1 MSSRMKMIKR
11 QYIHGFIELR
21 IRIYFTKHT
30 FERWTAAHRS
40 TRSLF
45 MCSLWVCWYEVC
57 VYDVRATMHTCSG
70 RWLCLFKSNRN
81 DGLGKIHIHHR
92 RWHFIGVRYC
102 FIDIGHVLNTCGT
115 GFIHSLFFSF
125 LPKRMTDMRDKRTVK
140 MKERGARITQVIMI
154 FARVRKWLKPV

>member
-1 MSSRMKMIKR
+1 
-11 QYIHGFIELR
+11 
-21 IRIYFTKHT
+21 
-30 FERWTAAHRS
+30 
-40 TRSLF
+40 

-81 DGLGKIHIHHR
+81 DGLGKIHIHRR

-115 GFIHSLFFSF
+115 GFIHSLFFSSETNDWHE
-125 LPKRMTDMRDKRTVK
+125 RQTHGENEG
-140 MKERGARITQVIMI
+140 ERGPHHTSDYDFCPSQKMIKTSLIDFRKICLIWRHHNVHQASKARKSPMGIAFSNLLIT
-154 FARVRKWLKPV
+154 W